1 MTKFLHQD
9 GIMRRCGLHDRSCA
23 LTAQLVH
30 GAPGGE
36 KGSDSRHAI
45 ITAASTRRSLAAC
58 VDAAAVAS
66 MAVARELGRLASF
79 LSFFLSFFLC
89 AHAYQAS

>member
-1 MTKFLHQD
+1 
-9 GIMRRCGLHDRSCA
+9 MRRCGLHDRSCA

-66 MAVARELGRLASF
+66 MAAARELGRLASF
-79 LSFFLSFFLC
+79 LPFFLFFLC